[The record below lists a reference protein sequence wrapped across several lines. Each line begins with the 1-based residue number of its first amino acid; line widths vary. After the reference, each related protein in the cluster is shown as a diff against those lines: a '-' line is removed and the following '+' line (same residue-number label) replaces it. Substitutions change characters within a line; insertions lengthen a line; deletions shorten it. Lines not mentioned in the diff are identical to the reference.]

1 MGVSG
6 RAMIQALLASEKVPA
21 QMADLARQ
29 SLRGKIPEL
38 QKAPEGHL
46 TEHHRFLRWLL
57 WKELTQQE
65 ALIAELDA
73 KIEELT
79 RGFARRLSLWMRCL
93 AWAAVWQRGR
103 WRNWERNMSPFST
116 HRHLSAW
123 ARMCPGNEE
132 SVGKRRKR
140 RITQGNRWRKR
151 TLVQAAWAATH
162 TRTATCPRNTDAWK
176 DAARN
181 ALSSPSAIPSW

>member
-1 MGVSG
+1 
-6 RAMIQALLASEKVPA
+6 MIQALLASEKVPA

-38 QKAPEGHL
+38 QKAPEGHR

-79 RGFARRLSLWMRCL
+79 RGFAPEIEPLDAVPGVGRRVAEGAL
-93 AWAAVWQRGR
+93 AELGAKHRPLF
-103 WRNWERNMSPFST
+103 NPSP
-116 HRHLSAW
+116 
-123 ARMCPGNEE
+123 P
-132 SVGKRRKR
+132 VGLGENVSG
-140 RITQGNRWRKR
+140 Q
-151 TLVQAAWAATH
+151 
-162 TRTATCPRNTDAWK
+162 
-176 DAARN
+176 
-181 ALSSPSAIPSW
+181 

>member
-1 MGVSG
+1 
-6 RAMIQALLASEKVPA
+6 MIQALLASEKDPA

-38 QKAPEGHL
+38 QKAPEGHR

-79 RGFARRLSLWMRCL
+79 RGFAPEIEPLDAVPGVGRRV
-93 AWAAVWQRGR
+93 AEGR
-103 WRNWERNMSPFST
+103 WRNWERNIGPFST

-140 RITQGNRWRKR
+140 RITQGNRWLKR

-162 TRTATCPRNTDAWK
+162 KRTATCPRNTDAWK
-176 DAARN
+176 DAAARN